1 MLYMY
6 AHTYR
11 YKIVYM
17 QKYLQASQFVGEEE
31 VTANEIQYRSLS
43 HSGSAHLPAE
53 LHSCM
58 PVFAGEHGKQSVG

>member
-1 MLYMY
+1 
-6 AHTYR
+6 
-11 YKIVYM
+11 M
-17 QKYLQASQFVGEEE
+17 QKYLHASQFVGEEE